1 MIRNAMRNLEVKM
14 MLGAAKLAKPFANRN
29 AIDEQSN
36 SGVRGTV
43 GLLVTLLVVAL
54 MVTMALLVVT
64 YGNQAIEKLKE
75 FFTNLFGQLGN
86 VAKPN

>member
-1 MIRNAMRNLEVKM
+1 MKDMLRNLEVKAM
-14 MLGAAKLAKPFANRN
+14 MVGAKVMQPLKNRK

-86 VAKPN
+86 VATPN